1 MTQLG
6 RSGVRTMAEHLSEA
20 IQRRTVS
27 FDDPARCDAA
37 AFEGLH
43 AFLRTAYPRIHDT
56 LRLEEVG
63 RFSLLYTW
71 RGSDPTLGPVL
82 LLAHQDVVPAED
94 EAGWKH
100 PPFAG
105 TIADGAV
112 WGRGAIDVK
121 GSLIA
126 ICEAV
131 EGLIAEGF
139 RPPRTVH
146 LAFGH
151 DEEVGGEQGA
161 AKIAELL
168 QSRGVRP
175 LLICDEGGAITQD
188 IVPGIARPVALV
200 GIAEKG
206 YLSMELKV
214 QQPGGHASMPP
225 DQTAVGILC
234 AAIDRL
240 ERNPFPA
247 RVAGVPRMMIE
258 HLAPH
263 LPRPARLAVRSFRA
277 FEPILRRQLLKQPSS
292 AAMLRTTTAA
302 TIFRAGVKDN
312 LLPQEATAV
321 VNFRIL
327 PGENTQSTID
337 RVRRILADERVQLST
352 AGRLRTEP
360 SPVADIRSAGFGLI
374 REAIAHIAP
383 DAAIAPCL
391 VLGGTDSRHY
401 TRLTPNVFRFGA
413 MRITQADLATIH
425 GNNERL
431 TFGNCELLMRFYTAL
446 AEGGDALQI
455 AN

>member
-1 MTQLG
+1 MTDLG
-6 RSGVRTMAEHLSEA
+6 SSCVRAMAAHLAEA
-20 IQRRTVS
+20 IHRKTVS
-27 FDDPARCDAA
+27 FEDPSKLDAA

-56 LRLEEVG
+56 LHLDEVG

-94 EAGWKH
+94 EGGWRY

-121 GSLIA
+121 GSLVA

-131 EGLIAEGF
+131 EALIGEGF
-139 RPPRTVH
+139 RPRRTIL

-161 AKIAELL
+161 AKISDLL
-168 QSRGVRP
+168 QSRGVHP
-175 LLICDEGGAITQD
+175 LLICDEGGAITHD
-188 IVPGIARPVALV
+188 IVPGAAKPVALV

-206 YLSMELKV
+206 YLSLELKV

-225 DQTAVGILC
+225 ARTAIGILC

-240 ERNPFPA
+240 ERRPFPA
-247 RVAGVPRMMIE
+247 RVAGVPRLMLR

-263 LPRPARLAVRSFRA
+263 MPPAARLAVHSMPV
-277 FEPILRRQLLKQPSS
+277 FERLVRRQLLKQPSS

-321 VNFRIL
+321 INLRIL
-327 PGENTQSTID
+327 PGETTQSTID
-337 RVRRILADERVQLST
+337 RVRKVVADDRVQLST

-360 SPVADIRSAGFGLI
+360 SPVADIRSPGFELM
-374 REAIAHIAP
+374 RQTIAQIAP

-401 TRLTPNVFRFGA
+401 TRLTPNIFRFGA
-413 MRITQADLATIH
+413 MRITQDDLATIH

-431 TFGNCELLMRFYTAL
+431 TFENCELLMRFYTAL
-446 AEGGDALQI
+446 LNNADGLAR
-455 AN
+455 